1 MITTTEFGAL
11 ALYLT
16 ALVSIILNIY
26 NISKFIDELEET
38 NKSVPSNR
46 SILMESFKINT
57 MDNNMIRSHFV
68 TIEN

>member
-11 ALYLT
+11 VLYLV
-16 ALVSIILNIY
+16 ALASIILNIY
-26 NISKFIDELEET
+26 NISKFIDELEGT
-38 NKSVPSNR
+38 NKSVPSNK

-57 MDNNMIRSHFV
+57 MDNNIIRSHLI